1 MRSRWSGTTSLFSPV
16 DARWASGQRDDAAD
30 GAVAAE
36 CDGTTRPRVKRQ
48 KPATATRTVTRLPPF
63 LPPGPPGTPCAR
75 PLPAGFR
82 VLFAAARASGAGRS
96 RSGRV
101 PGHWPPLSAAVRGPP
116 RPEGSGP
123 VRWEVDQRRI
133 RYG

>member
-16 DARWASGQRDDAAD
+16 DTRWASGQRQSASR

-63 LPPGPPGTPCAR
+63 LPPGP
-75 PLPAGFR
+75 
-82 VLFAAARASGAGRS
+82 
-96 RSGRV
+96 
-101 PGHWPPLSAAVRGPP
+101 
-116 RPEGSGP
+116 SGP
-123 VRWEVDQRRI
+123 RR
-133 RYG
+133 